1 MPIHLIRKM
10 GLLSQN
16 PSLLFKK
23 IYARFLLWK
32 ASLVSVPARVKV
44 KGQIWFDLPL
54 CPERIPYAMGIYEIE
69 TLYWM
74 NHFLKPG
81 DVFVDVGAN
90 FGYLSAYA
98 AACVGSSGEVH
109 SFEPVPAY
117 FDHLQKTA
125 AQNPNYSWAVNPQA
139 VGDQAGRGTIS
150 VFGNSNP
157 GWNTLVPGFMPAA
170 EIASKCEVDVI
181 RLEDYLQ
188 ARNLHS
194 IRMIKIDTEGFEF
207 SVLKGLETYF
217 AQGKNRP
224 ILFCEVCPMA
234 AEIQGYRLEEMES
247 FLRAFGYEAYS
258 TMNNRTKIRLSSLF
272 KTTDVIFRSGS

>member
-1 MPIHLIRKM
+1 MPINLIRKM

-16 PSLLFKK
+16 PGLLFKK
-23 IYARFLLWK
+23 IFARFLLWK
-32 ASLVSVPARVKV
+32 ASLISTPVRVKV
-44 KGQIWFDLPL
+44 KGQIQFDLPL
-54 CPERIPYAMGIYEIE
+54 CPERVPYALGIYEIE
-69 TLYWM
+69 TLHWM
-74 NHFLKPG
+74 AHFLRTG

-98 AACVGSSGEVH
+98 AACVGSSGAIH

-125 AQNPNYSWAVNPQA
+125 VQNPAYRWSVNPKA
-139 VGDQAGRGTIS
+139 VGDQPGRAMIN

-157 GWNTLVPGFMPAA
+157 GWNTLVPGFMPVA
-170 EIASKCEVDVI
+170 EIASKYEVDVI
-181 RLEDYLQ
+181 RLDDYLQ

-207 SVLKGLETYF
+207 SVLRGLETYL
-217 AQGKNRP
+217 AREKDRP

-234 AEIQGYRLEEMES
+234 AQIQGYRLEEIES
-247 FLRAFGYEAYS
+247 YLRAFGYEAYS
-258 TMNNRTKIRLSSLF
+258 TMNNRTKIRLSSLL